1 MVKKST
7 VPSFKPKAAT
17 ISIEEQ
23 IKSNSNDVSDPDPK
37 KVEAFISG
45 AESGAESSTGEENS
59 ADNKGMGRPPL
70 PPEEKRVTFN
80 MYLQKRLLSEVN
92 EAAKKKGLSRN
103 SFIVNCIVAELDRMK
118 A

>member
-37 KVEAFISG
+37 KVEAFI
-45 AESGAESSTGEENS
+45 SGAESSTGEENS